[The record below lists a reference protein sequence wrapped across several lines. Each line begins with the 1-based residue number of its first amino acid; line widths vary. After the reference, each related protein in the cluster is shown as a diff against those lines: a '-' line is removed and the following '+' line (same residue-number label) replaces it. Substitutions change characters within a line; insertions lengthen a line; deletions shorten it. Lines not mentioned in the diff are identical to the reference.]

1 MASIND
7 TVPNWLIGT
16 TYNKYAIVSY
26 NSKYYYSLRDG
37 NVGNTPSS
45 TLQTAWDGYIAINAL
60 ILPNFFWKPSY
71 NSIVNSEPKVVKVQF
86 GNGYQQRIPD
96 GINSNLLNME
106 LQFENKTEIEA
117 VSILH
122 FLAQRKGYQS
132 FIYNVPTTYSK
143 SVSQINTRFICENW
157 TQNYN
162 SYNNYSIKTI
172 FREVPV

>member
-37 NVGNTPSS
+37 NVGNTPST

-96 GINSNLLNME
+96 GINSNLLNIE
-106 LQFENKTEIEA
+106 LQFENK
-117 VSILH
+117 LK
-122 FLAQRKGYQS
+122 LKQYQYYIS
-132 FIYNVPTTYSK
+132 WLKEKDINLLYIMFQLLIAKALVKLIQDLFVKIGLRTIIHITTI
-143 SVSQINTRFICENW
+143 Q
-157 TQNYN
+157 
-162 SYNNYSIKTI
+162 
-172 FREVPV
+172 